1 MNETSRGK
9 KGWQI
14 LRRVLITLAVLA
26 TLIAIFYTEEDWRGK
41 RAWES
46 YKHEWEAK
54 GEKFD
59 WQAFVPPSVPDDQ
72 NFFKAPVFAGL
83 SNGNWDES
91 AHIWQRNT
99 NVVDRLRMS
108 IYGNGD
114 SVASP
119 NVGYWVKETNTD
131 LGAWQQY
138 YRALGM
144 KTNEFPVA
152 PQPQTPA
159 TDVLLALSKYNSAIE
174 ELRQAGQR
182 PDSWLPLDYENRVK
196 AAGEMLQYL
205 ADMKS
210 CVQVL
215 QLRAIAELQNGEGE
229 KAVEDVKLMLRLDDS
244 LRTEPYLISDLV
256 RIAMTSI
263 TLQPVYEGLAKHQWT
278 DAQLAELEQALAKL
292 DFLKDFQFVER
303 GDGMGGIAMFDY
315 FRRHRGEFVRL
326 LFEEAR
332 FKYQIANKNSAWAEV
347 GNVAGIISVY
357 LMPAGWF
364 YQNKLALAQMHQ
376 RWDSRMMDAEQRLVF
391 PGIIEQAGGS
401 SVATLRAKPWNL
413 FEGDIWPAIS
423 ATARRTARIQVE
435 VDLAQTACALE
446 RYRLAHGEYPEKLG
460 ALAPLHIKRVPHDI
474 FGGKPLHYRRA
485 ADGKFVLYSIGWN
498 EKDDGGVFG
507 YPPGSRMP
515 VFELGDWVWQY
526 PAK

>member
-1 MNETSRGK
+1 
-9 KGWQI
+9 
-14 LRRVLITLAVLA
+14 
-26 TLIAIFYTEEDWRGK
+26 
-41 RAWES
+41 
-46 YKHEWEAK
+46 
-54 GEKFD
+54 
-59 WQAFVPPSVPDDQ
+59 
-72 NFFKAPVFAGL
+72 
-83 SNGNWDES
+83 
-91 AHIWQRNT
+91 
-99 NVVDRLRMS
+99 
-108 IYGNGD
+108 
-114 SVASP
+114 
-119 NVGYWVKETNTD
+119 
-131 LGAWQQY
+131 
-138 YRALGM
+138 
-144 KTNEFPVA
+144 
-152 PQPQTPA
+152 
-159 TDVLLALSKYNSAIE
+159 
-174 ELRQAGQR
+174 
-182 PDSWLPLDYENRVK
+182 
-196 AAGEMLQYL
+196 
-205 ADMKS
+205 
-210 CVQVL
+210 
-215 QLRAIAELQNGEGE
+215 
-229 KAVEDVKLMLRLDDS
+229 
-244 LRTEPYLISDLV
+244 
-256 RIAMTSI
+256 
-263 TLQPVYEGLAKHQWT
+263 
-278 DAQLAELEQALAKL
+278 
-292 DFLKDFQFVER
+292 
-303 GDGMGGIAMFDY
+303 MFDY